1 MSTAS
6 TEQRI
11 EEALLLV
18 GEVVR
23 KDPADR
29 AAQVV
34 AEQLEYLKEVQ
45 RRDGDL
51 RSIPKGRM
59 TIGVIAAREYDTA
72 HPKLA
77 ELLYKIDW
85 ALDHDG

>member
-1 MSTAS
+1 M
-6 TEQRI
+6 EQRI
-11 EEALLLV
+11 EEALRLINEILR
-18 GEVVR
+18 E
-23 KDPADR
+23 DPADR

-34 AEQLEYLKEVQ
+34 GEQLEYLKEVQ
-45 RRDGDL
+45 HRDGNV

-59 TIGVIAAREYDTA
+59 TIGVIAAREYDTVN
-72 HPKLA
+72 PKLA